1 MKKDEVSIK
10 KIADIFDIDNN
21 LVYKAVQSNMNV
33 WNDIYNSLS
42 KMLPNFT
49 NMSEYIN
56 EIDSKKWNLELLEL
70 KADSSDKNYK
80 VIIQELKNIKQLL
93 YSYNDSQYYKS
104 KDARNHIINLWEEI
118 QIDIIKQSFI
128 NPKNWIEFSFDK
140 LPNNDLK
147 VIITKLIGNLSKWCN
162 ASDFWW
168 DIEDANKFDNT
179 NRLKTWKE
187 KRDINI
193 FISDK
198 IRNLKSM
205 VNRQLKTKKDINFIK
220 STNKVW
226 SLILR

>member
-1 MKKDEVSIK
+1 MKKDKVSIK
-10 KIADIFDIDNN
+10 NITDLFDIDNN
-21 LVYKAVQSNMNV
+21 IVYNAIVDKMEDLWMAYKTSN
-33 WNDIYNSLS
+33 
-42 KMLPNFT
+42 K
-49 NMSEYIN
+49 N
-56 EIDSKKWNLELLEL
+56 ENTVHFIPSTYENNK
-70 KADSSDKNYK
+70 
-80 VIIQELKNIKQLL
+80 
-93 YSYNDSQYYKS
+93 
-104 KDARNHIINLWEEI
+104 NHIINLWEEI

-205 VNRQLKTKKDINFIK
+205 INRQLETTKDIKFIQ
-220 STNKVW
+220 SIDKVW
-226 SLILR
+226 SLVLR